1 MHLLGVQRCRLR
13 IPAWGN
19 RTDKNE
25 LCRWML
31 RRCRRCIKPPQ
42 LAHSPSLS
50 IHWRARRA
58 RRDRGPEIRTV
69 PMFHL
74 WHLVQSHA
82 SDFRRR
88 LIAPESTLRA
98 ITISRKHFYTCTL
111 KALQGT
117 AYVRFSGFVIIN
129 RVRHGLFAIS
139 TNVFCIVHL
148 DASSWRASN
157 VLKDTCCTAKRLSRC
172 MFVTQDI

>member
-1 MHLLGVQRCRLR
+1 MRTSPGIQHCRLR
-13 IPAWGN
+13 ISAWGS

-88 LIAPESTLRA
+88 LIAPESTLRS
-98 ITISRKHFYTCTL
+98 ITSARKHFYIYTL
-111 KALQGT
+111 EALRGWLPTSSDSPSLIAAVKASLRLPQVYLCHSLGHIKLT
-117 AYVRFSGFVIIN
+117 FIKCPQKSLTVP
-129 RVRHGLFAIS
+129 LD
-139 TNVFCIVHL
+139 VH
-148 DASSWRASN
+148 
-157 VLKDTCCTAKRLSRC
+157 
-172 MFVTQDI
+172 

>member
-1 MHLLGVQRCRLR
+1 MRISPGIQHCWLR
-13 IPAWGN
+13 ISAWGS

-88 LIAPESTLRA
+88 LIAPESTLRS
-98 ITISRKHFYTCTL
+98 ITLARKHFYIYTL
-111 KALQGT
+111 EAL
-117 AYVRFSGFVIIN
+117 RSWMP
-129 RVRHGLFAIS
+129 
-139 TNVFCIVHL
+139 
-148 DASSWRASN
+148 ASSDLSSLIVAVEAS
-157 VLKDTCCTAKRLSRC
+157 LRLLQVYLHRSLGHIKLTFIKCYRRSST
-172 MFVTQDI
+172 VPLDVH

>member
-1 MHLLGVQRCRLR
+1 MHLSGVQRCRLR

-88 LIAPESTLRA
+88 LIAPESTLCA
-98 ITISRKHFYTCTL
+98 ITISRISIL
-111 KALQGT
+111 
-117 AYVRFSGFVIIN
+117 VRWKLYRELHVSASLDLSSLIASVT
-129 RVRHGLFAIS
+129 GLFAIS
-139 TNVFCIVHL
+139 TNVF
-148 DASSWRASN
+148 ASS
-157 VLKDTCCTAKRLSRC
+157 T
-172 MFVTQDI
+172 